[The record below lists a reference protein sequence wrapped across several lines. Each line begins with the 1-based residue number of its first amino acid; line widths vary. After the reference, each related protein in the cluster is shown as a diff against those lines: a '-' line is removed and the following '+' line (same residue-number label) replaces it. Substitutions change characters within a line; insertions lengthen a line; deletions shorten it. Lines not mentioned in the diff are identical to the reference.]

1 MLLGIPSL
9 FIGLFGAI
17 GVITGEKLVAG
28 SLGAMW
34 AYLAAVGAYELNRR
48 KFGWARGSRYSD
60 RHLLAG
66 TLAAAASLVISGAM
80 NETMPMLVI
89 VPALSATMQAN
100 DGHEKKTLA
109 LIHATLLI
117 AGIGVGGWFYT
128 DGVIGKG
135 LLESVAAMP

>member
-1 MLLGIPSL
+1 L

-80 NETMPMLVI
+80 NETMPALVI
-89 VPALSATMQAN
+89 VPTLSAIMQAN

-128 DGVIGKG
+128 DGIIGKG